1 MPPATLTRLKA
12 RIGDMGLP
20 RVVWP
25 VYCQDGQIAAFY
37 DRDKAEAWA
46 KDGPQRLA
54 GQQPLRVRDA

>member
-1 MPPATLTRLKA
+1 MPPATLSRLKA

-25 VYCQDGQIAAFY
+25 VYGQDGSIVAFY
-37 DRDKAEAWA
+37 DREKAEAYA

-54 GQQPLRVRDA
+54 GTQPLRIRDA